1 MDPGVGATVRGT
13 EITRL
18 GATNYGAEPPKTF
31 HIRAELTVGVA
42 ELSAKICGAELHG
55 AELGA
60 LICGAERAAIYTFF
74 LPFFP
79 RFYHLFHPFSVFI
92 RTSTR
97 RNDKID
103 LGKFD

>member
-1 MDPGVGATVRGT
+1 MGVGATVHGA

-31 HIRAELTVGVA
+31 HVRAELPVDVA
-42 ELSAKICGAELHG
+42 ELSAKICG

-79 RFYHLFHPFSVFI
+79 SFYHLFSPSSIFI

-97 RNDKID
+97 PNEKFN
-103 LGKFD
+103 LGKSD